1 MLCSLRSLVSAGA
14 TRKQC
19 VTQTRGSG
27 LSAST
32 RCGLAFAAWGPG
44 SLGLRASAPPG
55 PARLGGDLGGR
66 RVLFV
71 SRLPGLP
78 RNWSSARLSSLSST
92 PAIPPWRASKP
103 ELPRS
108 RAFSNSRAG
117 ARHREEVRRARR
129 SVRTVLEKRRQAEVW
144 SAFQPDC
151 HRDAARTFGV
161 FLGVIYPSACDASPP
176 PRLHCGDSDLWDA
189 GGDW

>member
-1 MLCSLRSLVSAGA
+1 MCHPDARLWALRQHSLRPRVRCLGTWKSRPPRLLGLPAWAGTSVGGGCSSSPGSQACLGTGALLVFPPSPPLLLSLPGGLRSLNS
-14 TRKQC
+14 
-19 VTQTRGSG
+19 
-27 LSAST
+27 
-32 RCGLAFAAWGPG
+32 
-44 SLGLRASAPPG
+44 
-55 PARLGGDLGGR
+55 
-66 RVLFV
+66 
-71 SRLPGLP
+71 
-78 RNWSSARLSSLSST
+78 
-92 PAIPPWRASKP
+92 
-103 ELPRS
+103 PRS